1 MIHIAIMGDSHSLD
15 DRVKILTETKLLEMG
30 IAANVSIYATYGE
43 NAKQALNRVDYIA
56 NKKADYYILQYGT
69 NDAATNN
76 RNYRTELEAMIQLLG
91 PDKSFVVTPPPVNP
105 QAPLAQDYLTV
116 DDYAK
121 QLEETAHLIYLHG
134 PISKSIQT
142 YIGRDGIHMTQAGYE
157 LYTDLIAEAIVKQET
172 HT

>member
-1 MIHIAIMGDSHSLD
+1 MIEIAIMGDSHSLD
-15 DRVKILTETKLLEMG
+15 DRVKTLTETKLLEMG

-43 NAKQALNRVDYIA
+43 NAKQARNRVDYIA
-56 NKKADYYILQYGT
+56 KKKADYYILQYGT
-69 NDAATNN
+69 NDAAVKNHD
-76 RNYRTELEAMIQLLG
+76 YHQQLEGMAKILG
-91 PDKSFVVTPPPVNP
+91 GDKTFIVTPPPVNP
-105 QAPLAQDYLTV
+105 QAPLAQDYLAV

-121 QLEETAHLIYLHG
+121 QLEGMAHTIDLHG

-157 LYTDLIAEAIVKQET
+157 LYTDLIAEAIAKQET